1 MSAQSSRTASPL
13 PANVRSIAKIQNDLK
28 DLDLTSKFS
37 SESLLRLG
45 RLLAKEG
52 YSESEL
58 AHLDRL
64 TGWGSVLLNRCIG
77 PQTETQYLEDEAV
90 ETGEALS
97 LHPIDRL
104 DVLKSSLHHYNK
116 SLQTIDSIARL
127 KNTESFLNDMERK
140 LAQDEEKPDLLDILE
155 IVSLDVIYDTAITG
169 YWVGKLTS
177 LYEQQAL
184 DDLPKGEQGDSEKSE
199 IEKLIS
205 DIAAARPRS
214 SSKHI
219 DRVVALCNR
228 VDELSL
234 KADSMKERVC
244 SGWNDLATTAT
255 LIKTRDMSR
264 FADVTRSLLE
274 KELSMAGPGSGS
286 DYRESH
292 YDQTSLSGD
301 AHTQCQHLGKPE
313 PTAPSSMTIEEPA
326 EHESA
331 SSVSVISPD
340 SVRRDGQQRSNRT
353 SRTCR
358 PCTIL

>member
-1 MSAQSSRTASPL
+1 
-13 PANVRSIAKIQNDLK
+13 
-28 DLDLTSKFS
+28 
-37 SESLLRLG
+37 
-45 RLLAKEG
+45 
-52 YSESEL
+52 
-58 AHLDRL
+58 
-64 TGWGSVLLNRCIG
+64 
-77 PQTETQYLEDEAV
+77 
-90 ETGEALS
+90 
-97 LHPIDRL
+97 
-104 DVLKSSLHHYNK
+104 
-116 SLQTIDSIARL
+116 
-127 KNTESFLNDMERK
+127 MERK

-155 IVSLDVIYDTAITG
+155 IVSLDVICDAAITG
-169 YWVGKLTS
+169 DWVEKLTS
-177 LYEQQAL
+177 LYKQQAL

-228 VDELSL
+228 VDELSYRVVAL
-234 KADSMKERVC
+234 CNRVDELSFKADSMKERVC

-255 LIKTRDMSR
+255 LIKMRDMSR

-292 YDQTSLSGD
+292 CESYDHSTVITCATDHPSTDDQTSLSED
-301 AHTQCQHLGKPE
+301 AHTQRQHLGKPE

-326 EHESA
+326 EHEIA